1 MNQEY
6 DNNMRG
12 VLFKNEKRG
21 NEKAPD
27 YRGSAVIDNIDLNI
41 SAWIRRSTK
50 TGDAF
55 MSLKFEQKQAARP
68 KTMAE
73 KNPEQFED
81 DEDLPF

>member
-73 KNPEQFED
+73 KNPEQFKD

>member
-1 MNQEY
+1 
-6 DNNMRG
+6 
-12 VLFKNEKRG
+12 
-21 NEKAPD
+21 
-27 YRGSAVIDNIDLNI
+27 
-41 SAWIRRSTK
+41 
-50 TGDAF
+50 